1 MKGLLKKDMELL
13 KINGR
18 VFGIAVL
25 VALVYSLTG
34 KMGAQFIMVY
44 LTIMSAFL
52 VLNTVSYDEAEK
64 GMTFLMTL
72 PVLRDTY
79 VKEKYIFAAG
89 LAFAGWLISLI
100 LSAFSVLRMGGPE
113 SWGGW
118 WSENLIYLALSLFM
132 ISFMLPIQIKFGT
145 ESGRI
150 ILAVILLCIFLLILG
165 AVSLMDSWKIALERA
180 FKGLED
186 MGTGAWIFMGIL
198 LTGVCWLL
206 SCMISIGIMKKKE
219 Y

>member
-89 LAFAGWLISLI
+89 L
-100 LSAFSVLRMGGPE
+100 
-113 SWGGW
+113 
-118 WSENLIYLALSLFM
+118 
-132 ISFMLPIQIKFGT
+132 
-145 ESGRI
+145 
-150 ILAVILLCIFLLILG
+150 
-165 AVSLMDSWKIALERA
+165 
-180 FKGLED
+180 
-186 MGTGAWIFMGIL
+186 
-198 LTGVCWLL
+198 
-206 SCMISIGIMKKKE
+206 
-219 Y
+219 